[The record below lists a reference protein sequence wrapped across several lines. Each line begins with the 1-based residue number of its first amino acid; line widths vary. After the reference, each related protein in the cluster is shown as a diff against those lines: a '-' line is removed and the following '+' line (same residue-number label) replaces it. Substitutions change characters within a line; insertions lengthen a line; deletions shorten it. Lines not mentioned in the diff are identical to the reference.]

1 MVGLGTGMGA
11 SLQAFKL
18 LDLCFLAFLLLDLG
32 GIPVDRDM
40 IHTFASHRNPRHL
53 LSMLKVGL
61 KLLPG
66 LLVPPRGFDQQCFA
80 RVHSHTE
87 SRQLP
92 VGTSP
97 LSSNTSP
104 KEDNC
109 HPWSSTLPRYLV
121 GPRDSQAPANKSAWH
136 LRIEPFHNSRDID
149 SSGNPPASTNGDRAT
164 PAKGCNRDKRR
175 RVRQLSVCVTDVKRT
190 HPFLGVPKR
199 QPGTKL
205 LVLSTLRDRAS
216 RRTVVGDNACR

>member
-1 MVGLGTGMGA
+1 M
-11 SLQAFKL
+11 
-18 LDLCFLAFLLLDLG
+18 
-32 GIPVDRDM
+32 
-40 IHTFASHRNPRHL
+40 HTFVRHRNPRYLH
-53 LSMLKVGL
+53 SMLKVGL
-61 KLLPG
+61 KLPPG
-66 LLVPPRGFDQQCFA
+66 LLVPPRGFDQQYFA
-80 RVHSHTE
+80 HVHSHTG
-87 SRQLP
+87 SRQPP

-97 LSSNTSP
+97 LSSYTSP

-109 HPWSSTLPRYLV
+109 HPWSSTLPS
-121 GPRDSQAPANKSAWH
+121 GPTRVRRLLTSLPGIFGSSLFIIQG
-136 LRIEPFHNSRDID
+136 DID

-216 RRTVVGDNACR
+216 RRTVVGDSACR